1 MRRKNVSTGSPW
13 EAKIGYSRAVR
24 VGASVHISAT
34 AGLDESAGSI
44 AKGDAYSQA
53 KRSIAWIKEALFKA
67 GADLKD
73 VVQTRIYLKNT
84 SDWEAIAKAHSEA
97 FSEIRPATTILV
109 VAGFVNPDILVE
121 IEAKAKV
128 GITEKVD
135 EDAKPV
141 KIIQA
146 ISADNIQMVHELL
159 GMYAQLKGYEF
170 DGENFEE
177 EMSNLP
183 GDYAPPSGRLLLA
196 TYEGEASGCVAL
208 RKMDAETAEI
218 KRLYVPP
225 EYRGNGIGK
234 VLVRHAIEEA
244 KKIGYK
250 TIVADTDLNMRIAMV
265 VFDEHGF
272 KQKEGKGH
280 FELSLL

>member
-13 EAKIGYSRAVR
+13 ESKIGYSRAVR
-24 VGASVHISAT
+24 VGSTVHISAT
-34 AGLDESAGSI
+34 AGLDETAGAV

-84 SDWEAIAKAHSEA
+84 ADWENVAKAHAESFA
-97 FSEIRPATTILV
+97 DIRPATTIVV
-109 VAGFVNPDILVE
+109 VAGFVNPEILVE
-121 IEAKAKV
+121 IEAKAKI
-128 GITEKVD
+128 GITEKVE

-141 KIIQA
+141 KIIHA
-146 ISADNIQMVHELL
+146 ISPENVVMVKDLFTS
-159 GMYAQLKGYEF
+159 YAQLKGYEF
-170 DGENFEE
+170 QGENFEE
-177 EMSNLP
+177 EIQSLP
-183 GDYAPPSGRLLLA
+183 GEYAQPQGRLMMAL
-196 TYEGEASGCVAL
+196 YEGEAAGCVAL
-208 RKMDAETAEI
+208 RKMDATKAEV

-234 VLVRHAIEEA
+234 SLVRAAVEEA
-244 KKIGYK
+244 KKMGFK
-250 TIVADTDLNMRIAMV
+250 TVVADTDLNMRIAMV

-272 KQKEGKGH
+272 KQADGKGH
-280 FELSLL
+280 FELNF

>member
-34 AGLDESAGSI
+34 AGLDESGGAI

-67 GADLKD
+67 GADLSD

-84 SDWEAIAKAHSEA
+84 SDWENIARAHAESFA
-97 FSEIRPATTILV
+97 DIRPATTILV
-109 VAGFVNPDILVE
+109 VAGFINPEILVE
-121 IEAKAKV
+121 IEAKAKI
-128 GITEKVD
+128 GITEKVE

-141 KIIQA
+141 KIIHA
-146 ISADNIQMVHELL
+146 ISPENVQMVKDLFS
-159 GMYAQLKGYEF
+159 MYAQLKGYEF
-170 DGENFEE
+170 DGANFEE
-177 EMSNLP
+177 EMHNLP
-183 GDYAPPSGRLLLA
+183 GDYAPPSGRLMLA
-196 TYEGEASGCVAL
+196 TYEGEAAGCIAL
-208 RKMDAETAEI
+208 KKMDKEHCEI

-234 VLVRHAIEEA
+234 AMVRAVIEES

-280 FELSLL
+280 FELTL

>member
-1 MRRKNVSTGSPW
+1 MRRKNVSTGTPW
-13 EAKIGYSRAVR
+13 EGKIGYSRAVR
-24 VGASVHISAT
+24 VGSTVHISAT
-34 AGLDESAGSI
+34 AGLDESAGAI

-53 KRSIAWIKEALFKA
+53 KRSLAWIKEALFKA

-84 SDWEAIAKAHSEA
+84 ADWEAIAKAHSEIFA
-97 FSEIRPATTILV
+97 DIRPATTILV

-121 IEAKAKV
+121 IEAKAKI

-141 KIIQA
+141 KVIHA
-146 ISADNIQMVHELL
+146 ISPENVQMVKDLF

-170 DGENFEE
+170 EGENFEE
-177 EMSNLP
+177 EMAGLP
-183 GDYAPPSGRLLLA
+183 GAYAQPSGRLLLA
-196 TYEGEASGCVAL
+196 TYEGEAAGCVAL
-208 RKMDAETAEI
+208 KSLEQGRAEL

-234 VLVRHAIEEA
+234 ILLRSAIEEA
-244 KKIGYK
+244 RKMGFKI
-250 TIVADTDLNMRIAMV
+250 IVADTDLNMRIAMV

-272 KQKEGKGH
+272 KQKDGKGH
-280 FELSLL
+280 FELTL

>member
-13 EAKIGYSRAVR
+13 EVKIGYSRAVR
-24 VGASVHISAT
+24 VGTTVHISAT
-34 AGLDESAGSI
+34 AGLDETAGSI

-73 VVQTRIYLKNT
+73 VVQTRIYLKNAA
-84 SDWEAIAKAHSEA
+84 DWESIAKAHSES
-97 FSEIRPATTILV
+97 FSEIRPATTIIV

-121 IEAKAKV
+121 IEAKAKI
-128 GITEKVD
+128 GITERVE

-141 KIIQA
+141 KIVNA
-146 ISADNIQMVHELL
+146 ISPDNLQMVKDLFS
-159 GMYAQLKGYEF
+159 MYAQLKGYEF
-170 DGENFEE
+170 QGENFEE
-177 EMSNLP
+177 EMANLP
-183 GDYAPPSGRLLLA
+183 GDYSPPSGRLMLA
-196 TYEGEASGCVAL
+196 LYEGEAAGCVAIK
-208 RKMDAETAEI
+208 KMDAEKCEI

-234 VLVRHAIEEA
+234 AMVTEVVNEA
-244 KKIGYK
+244 RKMGYK
-250 TIVADTDLNMRIAMV
+250 TIVADTDLHMRIAMV

-272 KQKEGKGH
+272 KQKDGKGH
-280 FELSLL
+280 FELKI